1 MERTRVVSVSFL
13 NAAPL
18 TEGLAGVEGVDLQT
32 AVPSRIAGM
41 LERQEADVGLV
52 SVVDAQRSPV
62 PLALLPVGGIGC
74 RGPTLTVRLFSA
86 VPPERITTL
95 HADTDS
101 NTSVAL
107 ARVLLSET
115 HGVRPDVVDFD
126 ARERTPAA
134 SEAGPNEAW
143 PETLL
148 LIGDKV
154 VTDSP
159 PAVRYP
165 YQIDLGEQ
173 WFERTGLPF
182 VYAAWAC
189 RAADATTPRVRTAA
203 ALLDRTRRRNTHRL
217 DWLVTRH
224 AERGDW
230 PADLARRYVGELLRY
245 EIDADAR
252 AGVAAFAERA
262 SAMGLCARREPI
274 WADPE
279 PAETD

>member
-1 MERTRVVSVSFL
+1 MVSVSFL

-18 TEGLAGVEGVDLQT
+18 TEGLAGVGGLDLQT
-32 AVPSRIAGM
+32 AVPSRIAGL
-41 LERQEADVGLV
+41 LERGQADLGLV
-52 SVVDAQRSPV
+52 SLIDALRSET

-86 VPPERITTL
+86 VPPDRITTM

-107 ARVLLSET
+107 ARVLLREA
-115 HGVRPDVVDFD
+115 HGVEPEVVEYH

-134 SEAGPNEAW
+134 GVDGPDEAW

-165 YQIDLGEQ
+165 HQIDLGEL
-173 WFERTGLPF
+173 WHRRTGLPF
-182 VYAAWAC
+182 LYAVWAC
-189 RAADATTPRVRTAA
+189 RADEADSPRVRTAA
-203 ALLDRTRRRNTHRL
+203 ALLDRARRRNTHRL

-224 AERGDW
+224 AQRGGW

-245 EIDADAR
+245 EIDDDAR
-252 AGVAAFAERA
+252 AGAAAFAARA
-262 SAMGLCARREPI
+262 HAMALCAR
-274 WADPE
+274 PE
-279 PAETD
+279 PLWAAPEAAGTP